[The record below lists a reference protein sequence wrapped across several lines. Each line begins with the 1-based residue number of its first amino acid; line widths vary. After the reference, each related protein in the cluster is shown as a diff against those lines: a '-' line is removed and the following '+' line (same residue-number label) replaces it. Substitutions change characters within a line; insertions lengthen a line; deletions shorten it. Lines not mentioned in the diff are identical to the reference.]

1 MLVMTAGPRRLA
13 ADDADDNLY
22 DPHSFGDVYSS
33 PSYTTTLDDDDD
45 HHHHDHHHPSSSSLK
60 GSPSPTSTTTTTT
73 RRTIDP
79 AVTSKKIPRR
89 AIDLFA
95 GLKLKGRFSKNTK
108 KRRRRSIVAAP
119 GMTIAIAGAGA
130 GVVGKEGSKSGG
142 NFSSSSELVK
152 KSEFKVYLLRGSN
165 KKCGVGL
172 GLFFF
177 FFF

>member
-13 ADDADDNLY
+13 ADDDDNLY

-33 PSYTTTLDDDDD
+33 PSYTTTVDDDDDD
-45 HHHHDHHHPSSSSLK
+45 HHHHHHHQSSSSLK
-60 GSPSPTSTTTTTT
+60 STPSPTSTTTST

-95 GLKLKGRFSKNTK
+95 GLKLKGRSTMNTK
-108 KRRRRSIVAAP
+108 KRRQRSTVAAP

-130 GVVGKEGSKSGG
+130 GLAGKEGRKSGG

-152 KSEFKVYLLRGSN
+152 KSEFEVLFADRVEQKM
-165 KKCGVGL
+165 GVGL
-172 GLFFF
+172 G
-177 FFF
+177 